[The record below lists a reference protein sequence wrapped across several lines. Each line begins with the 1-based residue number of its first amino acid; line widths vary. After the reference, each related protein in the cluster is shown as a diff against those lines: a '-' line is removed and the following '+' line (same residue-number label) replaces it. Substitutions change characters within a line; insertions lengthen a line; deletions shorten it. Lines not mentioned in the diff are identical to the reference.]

1 MWLLLMRYRNIL
13 LAGVVTFS
21 LSACGTVKEFFA
33 ADSFESPPEELVEFE
48 AEFDPKSL
56 VLWSQS
62 TGDGVENPYTDL
74 AAWLHLDKVIT
85 VDHKGDVRSYNR
97 ETGRS
102 IWRQRLRTAVATGA
116 GGGGGLIVVG
126 SQQGEVIALND
137 ADGEILWRQQL
148 SSEVLAPPK
157 ANENVVV
164 VRTADGRLTGLS
176 AQSGNVLWNYQRN
189 VPLLSLRGVST
200 PLIVDDK
207 AIAGFDNGMLV
218 ALSLVDGK
226 VIWERAVAVPRGRTE
241 MERLVDID
249 ADPVVIDNVIYVVTY
264 RGKLAAFDVDTG
276 QERWERD
283 MSSRSGIAA
292 VRGEAVYVTD
302 DESYIWAVQD
312 GTGDALWRQT
322 RLLRRVVTGP
332 VIAGDYIVVGDFE
345 GYLHWISREDGRF
358 VARQQINKD
367 PIRSQPIEKDGILYI
382 TSTDGRLT
390 AIRVPE

>member
-1 MWLLLMRYRNIL
+1 MIYRNIL
-13 LAGVVTFS
+13 LVSVLTFN
-21 LSACGTVKEFFA
+21 LSACGTVKGFFA
-33 ADSFESPPEELVEFE
+33 ADSFEAPPEELVEFE
-48 AEFDPKSL
+48 AEFDAKAL
-56 VLWSQS
+56 TLWSQN
-62 TGDGVENPYTDL
+62 TGDGVGSPYNEL
-74 AAWLHLDKVIT
+74 GAWLHHDKVIT
-85 VDHKGDVRSYNR
+85 VDHKGDVRSFNR
-97 ETGRS
+97 ETGQS
-102 IWRQRLRTAVATGA
+102 GWRQRLRTSVATGA
-116 GGGGGLIVVG
+116 GGGGGLVLVG
-126 SQQGEVIALND
+126 TQQGEVIALND

-157 ANENVVV
+157 ANDDVVI

-200 PLIVDDK
+200 PLIVGDK

-218 ALSLVDGK
+218 ALSLTDGK
-226 VIWERAVAVPRGRTE
+226 VVWERAVAVPRGRTE

-249 ADPVVIDNVIYVVTY
+249 ADPVVIDKVIYAVTY

-302 DESYIWAVQD
+302 DESYLWAVQD

-358 VARQQINKD
+358 VARQQINKHA
-367 PIRSQPIEKDGILYI
+367 IRSQPIARDGILYI

>member
-1 MWLLLMRYRNIL
+1 MWLLLMRYRNLLLLSIL
-13 LAGVVTFS
+13 SFS
-21 LSACGTVKEFFA
+21 LSACGTVKGFFA
-33 ADSFESPPEELVEFE
+33 ADSFEAPPEELVEFE
-48 AEFDPKSL
+48 AEFDAKSL

-62 TGDGVENPYTDL
+62 TGAGVDNPYTEL
-74 AAWLHLDKVIT
+74 GAWLHQDKVIT

-116 GGGGGLIVVG
+116 GGGSGLIVVG

-137 ADGEILWRQQL
+137 ADGEVLWRQQL

-176 AQSGNVLWNYQRN
+176 AHSGNVLWNYQRN
-189 VPLLSLRGVST
+189 VPLLSLRGVSA
-200 PLIVDDK
+200 PLIVGDK
-207 AIAGFDNGMLV
+207 AIAGFDNGILV

-249 ADPVVIDNVIYVVTY
+249 ADPVVIDNVIYAVTY

-345 GYLHWISREDGRF
+345 GYLHWISRVDGRF
-358 VARQQINKD
+358 VARQQINKH

>member
-1 MWLLLMRYRNIL
+1 MHYKNLLWVSL
-13 LAGVVTFS
+13 VTLS

-33 ADSFESPPEELVEFE
+33 ADSFEAPPEELVEFE
-48 AEFDPKSL
+48 AEIDADSL
-56 VLWSQS
+56 VLWSQN
-62 TGDGVENPYTDL
+62 TGDGAGNPYSEL
-74 AAWLHLDKVIT
+74 AAWRQKDNVIT
-85 VDHKGDVRSYNR
+85 VDYKGDVRSFNR
-97 ETGRS
+97 ETGRNV
-102 IWRQRLRTAVATGA
+102 WRQRLRTSVATGA
-116 GGGGGLIVVG
+116 GGGGGLILIG

-137 ADGEILWRQQL
+137 ADGEIVWRQQL
-148 SSEVLAPPK
+148 SSEVLAPPQ
-157 ANENVVV
+157 ANQEVVV
-164 VRTADGRLTGLS
+164 VRTADGRLSGLS

-200 PLIVDDK
+200 PLVVGDK

-249 ADPVVIDNVIYVVTY
+249 ADPVVIDNVIYAVTY

-302 DESYIWAVQD
+302 DESYVWAIQD

-322 RLLRRVVTGP
+322 RLLRRVATGP
-332 VIAGDYIVVGDFE
+332 VVAGNFIVVGDFE

-358 VARQQINKD
+358 VARQQINKH
-367 PIRSQPIEKDGILYI
+367 PIRSQPIEYEGILYI